1 LLQFVE
7 PASSKRDCGE
17 EAAKAKQKA
26 PDGHTILVNGAIA
39 GGLTLIVAA
48 AVVWVPFLG
57 PIRDRFANT
66 EPGWVVVCF
75 VLQLLSVLS
84 FVVAL
89 RGAFDRKL
97 GWRESF
103 DVGVVEE
110 SANVF
115 LPSGGSGGLALGAVI
130 LIRSGIPTAFAVSR
144 SAVLFLVTSGVSLGA
159 LILFGTLE
167 AANVLPGDASLAL
180 TLIPAAGGALVV
192 AAVVFLPRLIPQID
206 GSRGGKIR
214 RAAAA
219 AQIWLREAVDTSIE
233 MIGSREALLIFGSI
247 GYYAFDVASMGA
259 AFEALGG
266 GGPAL
271 GLFVLAYT
279 IGHGGAIIPLPG
291 SAEGGLLGAFTLFGA
306 PLSLAAGGVLLYRT
320 FHAGVPFLLGAL
332 GLADMGRRHH
342 GAATAPRCPTPR
354 PRRPTARPRPSPP
367 PWTPPTSSEPR
378 PPSKLPRAFRNHTP
392 STGRKLKAGW
402 SFRPIDRGCDGSVT
416 RSRRT
421 PRVAGLG

>member
-1 LLQFVE
+1 MLQFVE
-7 PASSKRDCGE
+7 PVRARGDCSE
-17 EAAKAKQKA
+17 EAAAAREKS
-26 PDGHTILVNGAIA
+26 PDGHTILVNGLIA
-39 GGLTLIVAA
+39 AGLAVVAA
-48 AVVWVPFLG
+48 AAVIWVPFLE
-57 PIRDRFANT
+57 PIRDRFAHT
-66 EPGWVVVCF
+66 EPGWVVASF
-75 VLQLLSVLS
+75 LLQLLSVLS

-89 RGAFDRKL
+89 RGAFDRRL

-159 LILFGTLE
+159 LVIFGTAE
-167 AANVLPGDASLAL
+167 AIGLLPGDASLAA
-180 TLIPAAGGALVV
+180 TLIPAGIG
-192 AAVVFLPRLIPQID
+192 AAVIAAVIFLPRAIPRID
-206 GSRGGKIR
+206 AEGGGRIR

-219 AQIWLREAVDTSIE
+219 AQAWLREAVDTSLDLL
-233 MIGSREALLIFGSI
+233 GSREVLLIAGAI

-291 SAEGGLLGAFTLFGA
+291 SAEGGLVGAFTLYGTA
-306 PLSLAAGGVLLYRT
+306 LSLSAGGILLYRT

-332 GLADMGRRHH
+332 GLADLGRGRRSAHEP
-342 GAATAPRCPTPR
+342 GSVGQANVATPAKAT
-354 PRRPTARPRPSPP
+354 PTARTANQPP
-367 PWTPPTSSEPR
+367 ALQATDPAAEPVTPPT
-378 PPSKLPRAFRNHTP
+378 KF
-392 STGRKLKAGW
+392 K
-402 SFRPIDRGCDGSVT
+402 VT
-416 RSRRT
+416 
-421 PRVAGLG
+421 

>member
-7 PASSKRDCGE
+7 PTRERDCSE
-17 EAAKAKQKA
+17 EAEAAKQKA
-26 PDGHTILVNGAIA
+26 PDGHTILVNGALAAGLVVIA
-39 GGLTLIVAA
+39 AA
-48 AVVWVPFLG
+48 AVVWVPFLE

-66 EPGWVVVCF
+66 EPGWVVVAF
-75 VLQLLSVLS
+75 LMQLLSVLS

-89 RGAFDRKL
+89 RGAFDRRL

-159 LILFGTLE
+159 LMIFGLAE
-167 AANVLPGDASLAL
+167 ALNILPGDASLAK
-180 TLIPAAGGALVV
+180 TLIPALVG
-192 AAVVFLPRLIPQID
+192 AAVIAAVIFVPRLLPPID
-206 GSRGGKIR
+206 ASHGGKIR
-214 RAAAA
+214 HAAAA
-219 AQIWLREAVDTSIE
+219 AQAWLIEAVDTSIGL
-233 MIGSREALLIFGSI
+233 IGSREVLLIAGSI

-291 SAEGGLLGAFTLFGA
+291 SAEGGLVGAFTLYGSS
-306 PLSLAAGGVLLYRT
+306 LSLAVGGILLYRV

-332 GLADMGRRHH
+332 GLADMGRHRGETVDQSPPDADQIAV
-342 GAATAPRCPTPR
+342 GAEPQPARVDGTTAAGGATAS
-354 PRRPTARPRPSPP
+354 A
-367 PWTPPTSSEPR
+367 E
-378 PPSKLPRAFRNHTP
+378 
-392 STGRKLKAGW
+392 
-402 SFRPIDRGCDGSVT
+402 
-416 RSRRT
+416 RT
-421 PRVAGLG
+421 PAEGDSSYVGDTVSSNN

>member
-7 PASSKRDCGE
+7 PSRERDCSE
-17 EAAKAKQKA
+17 EAEAVKQKA
-26 PDGHTILVNGAIA
+26 PDGHTILVNGALAAGLVVIA
-39 GGLTLIVAA
+39 AA
-48 AVVWVPFLG
+48 AVVWIPFLE
-57 PIRDRFANT
+57 PIRNRFANT
-66 EPGWVVVCF
+66 EPGWVVVAF

-89 RGAFDRKL
+89 RGAFDRRL

-144 SAVLFLVTSGVSLGA
+144 SAVLFLVTSFVSGA
-159 LILFGTLE
+159 ALVVFGTLE
-167 AANVLPGDASLAL
+167 AVGALPGNASLAA
-180 TLIPAAGGALVV
+180 TLIPAAI
-192 AAVVFLPRLIPQID
+192 AAAIIAAIIVLPRALPQID
-206 GSRGGKIR
+206 GARGGKIR
-214 RAAAA
+214 HGAAA
-219 AQIWLREAVDTSIE
+219 AQTWLREAVDTSVE
-233 MIGSREALLIFGSI
+233 LVASREMLLVLGAI

-266 GGPAL
+266 GGPEL

-291 SAEGGLLGAFTLFGA
+291 SAEGGLVGAFTLFGS
-306 PLSLAAGGVLLYRT
+306 PLSLAVGGILLYRV

-332 GLADMGRRHH
+332 GLADMGRHRGEVIASPPDQDQIEVGAEPQPAPVD
-342 GAATAPRCPTPR
+342 GAAAADGAAAPADGGTA
-354 PRRPTARPRPSPP
+354 ADDD
-367 PWTPPTSSEPR
+367 SSYVGDTV
-378 PPSKLPRAFRNHTP
+378 SSNN
-392 STGRKLKAGW
+392 
-402 SFRPIDRGCDGSVT
+402 
-416 RSRRT
+416 
-421 PRVAGLG
+421 

>member
-1 LLQFVE
+1 VLQFVE
-7 PASSKRDCGE
+7 PSPELKPDPGADPATRHKRGDCTAEVDAVRG
-17 EAAKAKQKA
+17 KS
-26 PDGHTILVNGAIA
+26 PDGHTILVNGLIA
-39 GGLTLIVAA
+39 AGLAMVAAA
-48 AVVWVPFLG
+48 AVVWVPFLE
-57 PIRDRFANT
+57 PIRHRFANT
-66 EPGWVVVCF
+66 EPGWVVVSF

-89 RGAFDRKL
+89 RGAFDRRL

-159 LILFGTLE
+159 LLIFGTAE
-167 AANVLPGDASLAL
+167 AIGVLPGDASLAL
-180 TLIPAAGGALVV
+180 TLIPAAGAALVI
-192 AAVVFLPRLIPQID
+192 AAVIFLPRLIPQID
-206 GSRGGKIR
+206 AEGGGRVRRG
-214 RAAAA
+214 AAA
-219 AQIWLREAVDTSIE
+219 AQAWLREAVGTSLDLL
-233 MIGSREALLIFGSI
+233 GSREMLLIAGAI

-279 IGHGGAIIPLPG
+279 IGHGGAIVPLPG
-291 SAEGGLLGAFTLFGA
+291 SAEGGLVGAFTLYGSA
-306 PLSLAAGGVLLYRT
+306 LSLSAGGVLLYRT

-332 GLADMGRRHH
+332 GLADLGRGRRSAHE
-342 GAATAPRCPTPR
+342 PT
-354 PRRPTARPRPSPP
+354 
-367 PWTPPTSSEPR
+367 E
-378 PPSKLPRAFRNHTP
+378 
-392 STGRKLKAGW
+392 
-402 SFRPIDRGCDGSVT
+402 
-416 RSRRT
+416 
-421 PRVAGLG
+421 RVDPALAQE